1 VRVVAGSRADRSGAG
16 SVRYRSCVPNPR
28 AQREQERLQR
38 LAEAERANRSAKR
51 KQIAVAVMCGVMIVA
66 VVAAIVIA
74 GTRGSTKTATTG
86 TTATTDPRADLPD
99 RQSTTT
105 PPTGPPASLPAV
117 AAGATAAGQP
127 PCPAEDGSSAR
138 TTSFPQG
145 IPTCTT
151 PGTDYLA
158 TVHTSGGDIK
168 FLLNQAQGAQT
179 VNSFLVLAR
188 YHYWDGAP
196 FTNIVPNKVGIVGN
210 PVADGP
216 GYTLPNEAPSVGNI
230 FELGYLALV
239 AGSGTTVDP
248 ATLQIELGQDA
259 ADLPKNTPVFGLM
272 LDGIEVLQK
281 IRAAG
286 SQSGVPTGVVTIQS
300 IDIVVSP
307 SSSATSAPPKP

>member
-1 VRVVAGSRADRSGAG
+1 
-16 SVRYRSCVPNPR
+16 VRYRSCVPNPR

-38 LAEAERANRSAKR
+38 LAEAERVNRSAKR

-66 VVAAIVIA
+66 VVVAIVIA
-74 GTRGSTKTATTG
+74 GTRGSTSTASTG
-86 TTATTDPRADLPD
+86 TTSTADPRADLPD

-105 PPTGPPASLPAV
+105 PPTGPPASLPTV
-117 AAGATAAGQP
+117 TAGATAAGQP

-151 PGTDYLA
+151 PGTDYSA
-158 TVHTSGGDIK
+158 VVHTSAGDIK

-179 VNSFLVLAR
+179 VNSFIVLSR

-196 FTNIVPNKVGIVGN
+196 FSTIVSNSVGIVGN
-210 PVADGP
+210 PVPSGP
-216 GYTLPNEAPSVGNI
+216 GFTLPNEAPAVGNI

-248 ATLQIELGQDA
+248 GSFQIELGQDA

-272 LDGIEVLQK
+272 LDGIQVLQS

-286 SQSGVPTGVVTIQS
+286 SQGGTPTGVVTIAS
-300 IDIVVSP
+300 IDVTVSP
-307 SSSATSAPPKP
+307 SSTATSATPAPANP